1 MKVNARDLICV
12 RTPGFHGV
20 GSPITGNREARRWL
34 RVVRSSRPMEHKE
47 MRELH
52 DLAEAQALA
61 LAIVDTL
68 PEPFL
73 VLDDTLHLLA
83 GSRCFYEVFGEDP
96 AAAHGR
102 SLFDLSDGQWDIPGL
117 RQLLLVV
124 IPEHTAL
131 EGFEFE
137 QDFAQLG
144 IRTIQL
150 NALPIRDEGGD
161 SRMVLLA
168 IKDITERRVAEQ
180 EKQRLLE
187 HTEKLLE
194 QQRTLLREM
203 RHRIANSLQ
212 IIASI
217 LLLKAGSVASEE
229 TKNELRSAHQRVMSV
244 AAVQNHLNTSEGIE
258 QIEMGPYLTKLSAGL
273 AASMVG
279 PDQHID
285 IAVAATDG
293 TLPTSHAVSIG
304 LIVTELIIN
313 AIKYAFPKRR
323 ASARVRVTFEM
334 AKSDWKLTVADNGL
348 GRAGQEVMKTT
359 TGLGTALIGALAK
372 QLDAQIAET
381 SSPKGL
387 TVHVTRS
394 TFESRLPVAA

>member
-1 MKVNARDLICV
+1 MKQI
-12 RTPGFHGV
+12 
-20 GSPITGNREARRWL
+20 
-34 RVVRSSRPMEHKE
+34 
-47 MRELH
+47 H
-52 DLAEAQALA
+52 DRAEAQALA

-83 GSRCFYEVFGEDP
+83 GSRCFYEVFGEN
-96 AAAHGR
+96 AAKAHGR

-117 RQLLLVV
+117 RQLLTTVV
-124 IPEHTAL
+124 PQHTAV

-137 QDFAQLG
+137 QTFAHLG
-144 IRTIQL
+144 KRTIQL
-150 NALPIRDEGGD
+150 NALPIRDDGGE

-187 HTEKLLE
+187 HTEELLE

-229 TKNELRSAHQRVMSV
+229 TKNELRAAHQRVMSV
-244 AAVQNHLNTSEGIE
+244 ATVQSHLSASDGIE

-273 AASMVG
+273 ASSMVG
-279 PDQHID
+279 PKQHID
-285 IAVAATDG
+285 IAVAANEG

-313 AIKYAFPKRR
+313 AIKYAFPEPRS
-323 ASARVRVTFEM
+323 SARIRVTFEM
-334 AKSDWKLTVADNGL
+334 AKFDWKLTVADNGV
-348 GRAGQEVMKTT
+348 GRTGEADSETS
-359 TGLGTALIGALAK
+359 TGLGTALVGALAK
-372 QLDAQIAET
+372 QLRAQITE
-381 SSPKGL
+381 SSSRRGL
-387 TVHVTRS
+387 TVDVTRS
-394 TFESRLPVAA
+394 TFDAHLPVAA

>member
-1 MKVNARDLICV
+1 MN
-12 RTPGFHGV
+12 
-20 GSPITGNREARRWL
+20 
-34 RVVRSSRPMEHKE
+34 EH
-47 MRELH
+47 H

-83 GSRCFYEVFGEDP
+83 ASRCFYEVFGEDP
-96 AAAHGR
+96 ATAHGR
-102 SLFDLSDGQWDIPGL
+102 SLFDLSHGQWDIPGL
-117 RQLLLVV
+117 RQLLAAVV
-124 IPEHTAL
+124 PERTGL

-137 QDFAQLG
+137 QDFG
-144 IRTIQL
+144 SRGRRTIQL

-168 IKDITERRVAEQ
+168 IKDITERREAEQ

-187 HTEKLLE
+187 HTEQLLE

-217 LLLKAGSVASEE
+217 LLLKAGSVSSEE
-229 TKNELRSAHQRVMSV
+229 TKNELRAAHQRVMSV

-273 AASMVG
+273 ASSMVG
-279 PDQHID
+279 PKQNID
-285 IAVAATDG
+285 IAVAATAG
-293 TLPTSHAVSIG
+293 TLPTSHAVSLG

-313 AIKYAFPKRR
+313 AIKYAFPKAR
-323 ASARVRVTFEM
+323 SAARIRVTFEM
-334 AKSDWKLTVADNGL
+334 AKSDWKLTVSDNGV
-348 GRAGQEVMKTT
+348 GRSHPPDPSKS

-372 QLDAQIAET
+372 QLDAQFTEA
-381 SSPKGL
+381 SSREGL
-387 TVHVTRS
+387 TVAVTRS